1 VTVAAVPSQSASA
14 DPYAGLGRIEQLVDA
29 IATQNCTPGWIPRKR
44 PIVWAEPRSQ
54 MQPVHWDYGRIRP
67 ALTAAGRLI
76 GTDLAER
83 RNFVLRNPVEGNEFA
98 TTQTLVGAYQTI
110 LPGEKARS
118 HRHSPHALR
127 VILEA
132 QGAYSIVDGQKHPMN
147 TGDIVLTPGG
157 CWHGHG
163 HDGKEQAYWFDC
175 LDIPLVHLLEPMSQE
190 EHPQQWEANAVEVSE
205 SPYLLPWA
213 ETLRKLQALQ
223 GEGDAHFGRQIDL
236 SSPAM
241 PTITIKVHDWKA
253 GWANRAYR
261 HTANTIY
268 VVLRGQGHSEI
279 GGSSFDWGFGDVM
292 AAPLWSRQS
301 HSASEDAVVVA
312 LTDEGLMKHARYYRL
327 QACDAAEK

>member
-1 VTVAAVPSQSASA
+1 MAAVLSQPASA

-29 IATQNCTPGWIPRKR
+29 IAAQNCTPGWIPRQR
-44 PIVWAEPRSQ
+44 PIVWHEPSSR
-54 MQPVHWDYGRIRP
+54 MQPVHWDYRRIRP

-83 RNFVLRNPVEGNEFA
+83 RNFVLRNPIADNEFA

-132 QGAYSIVDGQKHPMN
+132 TDAYSIVDGHKHPMN

-157 CWHGHG
+157 SWHGHG
-163 HDGKEQAYWFDC
+163 HDGQEQAYWFDC
-175 LDIPLVHLLEPMSQE
+175 LDIPLVHLLEPMRE
-190 EHPQQWEANAVEVSE
+190 EGHPEQWESNAVSVSE

-213 ETLRKLQALQ
+213 ETLRQLQALQ

-236 SSPAM
+236 SSPTM

-253 GWANRAYR
+253 GWANTPYR

-268 VVLRGQGHSEI
+268 VVLRGQGRSQI
-279 GGSSFDWGFGDVM
+279 GDSSFDWGFGDVM
-292 AAPLWSRQS
+292 AAPLWSRQA
-301 HSASEDAVVVA
+301 HRASEDAVVVA
-312 LTDEGLMKHARYYRL
+312 LSDEGLMKHARYYRL
-327 QACDAAEK
+327 EACAATGK